1 VNRYVV
7 VLASFALG
15 CSGEDGG
22 KDGTGDEVD
31 AILALTP
38 DLDNGAALYQANCA
52 LCHGENGEGIEGLG
66 SDVRTQTD
74 QRAVVEVVLD
84 GNDEGMTAFRDFL
97 TEQEIADVSGY
108 VVDGTLGG

>member
-1 VNRYVV
+1 MNRSGVA
-7 VLASFALG
+7 LALLALG
-15 CSGEDGG
+15 CSGDEG

-38 DLDNGAALYQANCA
+38 DLDNGSALYQANCA
-52 LCHGENGEGIEGLG
+52 LCHGENGEGITDLG
-66 SDVRTQTD
+66 SDIRNETD
-74 QRAVVEVVLD
+74 QRTVVVSVLD